1 MSAARKGRLAT
12 SATTAET
19 RRLFSP
25 AYNCEAV
32 RFAVAGDRS
41 VRAVAQAL
49 GARPDMLYQ
58 WKRQALARVQQ
69 PPADVFTGSDTMMS
83 QDKDKKIRRLRRET
97 ATLREERDVLGKA
110 VV

>member
-1 MSAARKGRLAT
+1 MSAARKGRRAT
-12 SATTAET
+12 PAET

-25 AYNCEAV
+25 AYTCEAV
-32 RFAVAGDRS
+32 RSAVAGDRS

-69 PPADVFTGSDTMMS
+69 PSADIFTGSNTMMS
-83 QDKDKKIRRLRRET
+83 QDKKIRRLRREN

-110 VV
+110 VVQDML

>member
-12 SATTAET
+12 PATTAET

-58 WKRQALARVQQ
+58 WKWQALARVRQ

-83 QDKDKKIRRLRRET
+83 QDKKIRRLRRET